1 MWIKK
6 SLEFCIYQC
15 HINDLQEKIEEIS
28 NEIKVKTEEMDNI
41 RNSCLSS
48 ENTHISIQQELSTA
62 NTNSK
67 LFQEKRQALELEIAE
82 LISKQN
88 FIDKDVNL
96 ENNFNKDKG
105 NTQSQIKKKMDAA
118 NKELSSLQQKKLSLQ
133 TELKTI
139 EGIFLYEN

>member
-1 MWIKK
+1 MKIK

-15 HINDLQEKIEEIS
+15 HINDLQEKIEHIS

-41 RNSCLSS
+41 RSSCLLS
-48 ENTHISIQQELSTA
+48 ENELISIQQELSTA

-67 LFQEKRQALELEIAE
+67 LFQEKKQALELEIAE

-88 FIDKDVNL
+88 FIDKDMNL
-96 ENNFNKDKG
+96 ETNFNKEKG
-105 NTQSQIKKKMDAA
+105 NTQPQIKKKIDAA

-139 EGIFLYEN
+139 ESIFI